1 MDSQAAAD
9 NLQTIRTLMER
20 SALYRRALAPIML
33 FAGALGVA
41 AAVAGIVFRIEE
53 LHGFCQLW
61 MGVAVFVLMG
71 AILISRRQALRD
83 REPFWSPP
91 ARRITAAFVPALTL
105 GTCLGF
111 GMLRLANDEVPQ
123 FLMVP
128 ALWIALYGCA
138 LHSGGHFA
146 AGGLRKFAWL
156 FIIPGCIALPWF
168 IYPRG
173 VVSWQ
178 VPHAVMGAW
187 FGVLHLAYGAYL
199 YATERNNK
207 TT

>member
-1 MDSQAAAD
+1 MDSQDAVD
-9 NLQTIRTLMER
+9 SLQTIRTLMER

-33 FAGALGVA
+33 FAGVLGVA
-41 AAVAGIVFRIEE
+41 AAVGGVLFHLEE
-53 LHGFCQLW
+53 LHDFCKLW
-61 MGVAVFVLMG
+61 MAVAALVLIG
-71 AILISRRQALRD
+71 ALLISRRQAIQD

-91 ARRITAAFVPALTL
+91 ARRISAAFIPPLTL
-105 GTCLGF
+105 GGCLGL

-138 LHSGGHFA
+138 LHSGGHFTA
-146 AGGLRKFAWL
+146 NGLRRLAWL
-156 FIIPGCIALPWF
+156 FIIPGCLAVPWF

-173 VVSWQ
+173 VLPWQ
-178 VPHAVMGAW
+178 VPHIVMGAW
-187 FGVLHLAYGAYL
+187 FGGVHLVYGVYL
-199 YATERNNK
+199 YATEKNGK

>member
-1 MDSQAAAD
+1 MDSQDAAE

-33 FAGALGVA
+33 FAGAVGVA
-41 AAVAGIVFRIEE
+41 AAVAGIAFRIEE

-61 MGVAVFVLMG
+61 MAIAALVLIG
-71 AILISRRQALRD
+71 AFLITRRQAIRD
-83 REPFWSPP
+83 HEPFWSPP
-91 ARRITAAFVPALTL
+91 ARRITVAIFPPLAL
-105 GTCLGF
+105 GACLGF

-123 FLMVP
+123 LLMVP

-138 LHSGGHFA
+138 LHTGGHFA
-146 AGGLRKFAWL
+146 TGGLRQFAWL
-156 FIIPGCIALPWF
+156 FILPGCAALPWF

-173 VVSWQ
+173 VVPWQ
-178 VPHAVMGAW
+178 TAHVVMGAW
-187 FGVLHLAYGAYL
+187 FGALHLAYGAYL
-199 YATERNNK
+199 YATKRNGQ